1 IYLTKPTLDILVEQG
16 VLMDLTDRIQ
26 KSKILSDPKVIPTED
41 WEMVRS
47 DDGKLYGVFNKF
59 EGGTLPIVRAD
70 WMKKLGLKE
79 PKTLDEFYQVLKAFK
94 EKDPDGNGKNDTYGL
109 STAGLYDIQPFM
121 SAQGVKYKYVI
132 DSNGKRTIPYATEK
146 AVPVYEWLN
155 KLYEEGI
162 LDPNF
167 ATNDTTKMR
176 ELFLTDRVGM
186 VTYWDAWVG
195 LFNNIRK
202 TEDPDTT
209 FEAKGITGAK
219 GPNGYMLRRG
229 DPSLWAI
236 PVNAK
241 NPEGAMKFLEFW
253 HTEKGNILGT
263 LGIEG
268 HDYVVKDGKYELTA
282 VGKEHGMDHGAPY
295 PNNTN
300 FKNPH
305 GLDEDDHYSTAY
317 DIALLMRHAMENETF
332 QKIQATKS
340 YQSKQRDYR
349 WYNKN
354 RLLTGLYPYCTGGKT
369 GYTNKAGRTLV
380 TTAEKNDVR
389 LIAVTLNAPDDWND
403 HIHMYE
409 SLFERLK
416 NRMLDDK
423 GPYDFFVD
431 FEEELSAYMKEP
443 VIIPVLDEE
452 IPYLKKK
459 VVLSRADDEEARI
472 GKIVYQV
479 RDEEVFQAPLYRD
492 EGLFRFFVKQMGD
505 VIGKMAGYP

>member
-1 IYLTKPTLDILVEQG
+1 MHGEKKLSFVLLSVLSVFLLVSGCGGQLSDAQDSSKELRILTNVVGGKDPAEHKLFEQEIEKHIGLKVKMEKPPTDYDQKLLTAMSSGEQYDLIYLTKPTLDILVEQG

-300 FKNPH
+300 FKNPI
-305 GLDEDDHYSTAY
+305 GELPGVREAQQLVLSNNSTVEISTA
-317 DIALLMRHAMENETF
+317 DWPE
-332 QKIQATKS
+332 
-340 YQSKQRDYR
+340 
-349 WYNKN
+349 
-354 RLLTGLYPYCTGGKT
+354 
-369 GYTNKAGRTLV
+369 
-380 TTAEKNDVR
+380 AEKIVTKYAFKAIMGELPANEAVQKMHDELLR
-389 LIAVTLNAPDDWND
+389 AKLID
-403 HIHMYE
+403 Y
-409 SLFERLK
+409 
-416 NRMLDDK
+416 
-423 GPYDFFVD
+423 
-431 FEEELSAYMKEP
+431 
-443 VIIPVLDEE
+443 
-452 IPYLKKK
+452 
-459 VVLSRADDEEARI
+459 
-472 GKIVYQV
+472 
-479 RDEEVFQAPLYRD
+479 
-492 EGLFRFFVKQMGD
+492 
-505 VIGKMAGYP
+505 

>member
-1 IYLTKPTLDILVEQG
+1 MKRL
-16 VLMDLTDRIQ
+16 
-26 KSKILSDPKVIPTED
+26 
-41 WEMVRS
+41 
-47 DDGKLYGVFNKF
+47 
-59 EGGTLPIVRAD
+59 LPIVFISVLLLLSNRTVFAESHINVSAQHAVL
-70 WMKKLGLKE
+70 ME
-79 PKTLDEFYQVLKAFK
+79 AKTGRVMF
-94 EKDPDGNGKNDTYGL
+94 EKDAHEKRPIASITKVMTALLAIEYGDLDDEVTVSKNASRASGSSIYLREGEKMSLEDLLYGL
-109 STAGLYDIQPFM
+109 
-121 SAQGVKYKYVI
+121 
-132 DSNGKRTIPYATEK
+132 
-146 AVPVYEWLN
+146 
-155 KLYEEGI
+155 
-162 LDPNF
+162 
-167 ATNDTTKMR
+167 
-176 ELFLTDRVGM
+176 
-186 VTYWDAWVG
+186 
-195 LFNNIRK
+195 
-202 TEDPDTT
+202 
-209 FEAKGITGAK
+209 
-219 GPNGYMLRRG
+219 MLRSG
-229 DPSLWAI
+229 NDAAI
-236 PVNAK
+236 AIAEHIAGSV
-241 NPEGAMKFLEFW
+241 EGFVFLMNQKAMY
-253 HTEKGNILGT
+253 LGMT
-263 LGIEG
+263 
-268 HDYVVKDGKYELTA
+268 
-282 VGKEHGMDHGAPY
+282 
-295 PNNTN
+295 NTN

-317 DIALLMRHAMENETF
+317 DIALLMRHAMENEMF